1 MKSINWKKQLIE
13 ILVLITGILIAF
25 GLNNWWANRK
35 EQTTMQKHFIN
46 LAEENKDNRGML
58 DSSMVMIDYSISLI
72 DSIFRNNGRPN
83 TERKVAGWT
92 FELINLIPTYTF
104 KNAYQTLTETG
115 DIRLINDFDLKQ
127 DIIGLYEYYKF
138 IESVDKVHLDF
149 YNTYFYPFLMENIDF
164 STRKVEDSSIFST
177 TQYKNMIGT
186 YSHHL
191 TTRKEVYKK
200 VSDYMNRVEDRFDE
214 LNE

>member
-1 MKSINWKKQLIE
+1 MESINWKKQLVEVI
-13 ILVLITGILIAF
+13 VLIVGILIAF
-25 GLNNWWANRK
+25 GLNNWWANHK
-35 EQTTMQKHFIN
+35 EQAIMQKHFLN
-46 LAEENKDNRGML
+46 LEEENKDNRAML
-58 DSSMVMIDYSISLI
+58 DTSMVMIDYSMGLI

-83 TERKVAGWT
+83 AEEKVASWT
-92 FELINLIPTYTF
+92 FELINIIPTYTF
-104 KNAYQTLTETG
+104 KNAYQTLSQTG

-149 YNTYFYPFLMENIDF
+149 FNTYFYPFLMKNIAF
-164 STRKVEDSSIFST
+164 GTRKAMDSSIFST

-191 TTRKEVYKK
+191 RTRKEVYHKASAFMAK
-200 VSDYMNRVEDRFDE
+200 VEYRLEE

>member
-13 ILVLITGILIAF
+13 VIVLIAGILIAF
-25 GLNNWWANRK
+25 GLNNWWSNRK
-35 EQTTMQKHFIN
+35 EQATLQKHFIN

-58 DSSMVMIDYSISLI
+58 DTSMVMIDYSISLI
-72 DSIFRNNGRPN
+72 DSIFRHNGQPN
-83 TERKVAGWT
+83 SADKLAPWT
-92 FELINLIPTYTF
+92 FELINVIPAYTF
-104 KNAYQTLTETG
+104 KNAYQTLSQTG

-138 IESVDKVHLDF
+138 IEAVDKVHLDF

-164 STRKVEDSSIFST
+164 GTRKVVDPNIFAT

-191 TTRKEVYKK
+191 RTRKGVYLK
-200 VSDYMNRVEDRFDE
+200 VSDFMEEVEDSLEE